1 MSPVVRKTLDV
12 AVATAL
18 TAAVVFIIVVSNNFL
33 VARGSPAY
41 GFNLWYAFIGRP
53 DILGTMV
60 LTAAVTLLYLLWQQG
75 RRPGI

>member
-1 MSPVVRKTLDV
+1 MSPVVRKALDV

>member
-1 MSPVVRKTLDV
+1 MSPVMRKTLDV
-12 AVATAL
+12 AAAIAL
-18 TAAVVFIIVVSNNFL
+18 TAAVVFIIVVVNTFL

-60 LTAAVTLLYLLWQQG
+60 LTAVVTMAYLMWQQG
-75 RRPGI
+75 GRPRL

>member
-1 MSPVVRKTLDV
+1 MSPVVRKALDV

-18 TAAVVFIIVVSNNFL
+18 TAAVVFLIVVSNNFL

-60 LTAAVTLLYLLWQQG
+60 LTALVTILYLMWQQG
-75 RRPGI
+75 GRPRV